1 MPEGWWSR
9 IYKCILSGVR
19 FTWDRSKSGE
29 NLRVRGFDF
38 EFASLVF
45 EGPALERED
54 QRRDYGEK
62 RVIAIGLAQ
71 GIALTVVHTDR
82 AEAGA
87 VVRRIISARLS
98 NRRERQ
104 AYFEALSQA

>member
-1 MPEGWWSR
+1 MIGP
-9 IYKCILSGVR
+9 VR
-19 FTWDRSKSGE
+19 FGWDPRKSHE
-29 NLRVRGFDF
+29 NLRARGFDF

-45 EGPALERED
+45 EGPTLERED

-71 GIALTVVHTDR
+71 GIALTVVYTDR
-82 AEAGA
+82 AEAGV
-87 VVRRIISARLS
+87 VVRRIVSARLS

>member
-1 MPEGWWSR
+1 
-9 IYKCILSGVR
+9 VR
-19 FTWDRSKSGE
+19 FGWDVRKSAR
-29 NLRVRGFDF
+29 NLRERGFDF
-38 EFASLVF
+38 EFATLIF
-45 EGPALERED
+45 DGPTLERPD
-54 QRRDYGEK
+54 TRRDYGEQ

-71 GIALTVVHTDR
+71 GFALTVAYTDR

-104 AYFEALSQA
+104 AYFQALEQA

>member
-1 MPEGWWSR
+1 
-9 IYKCILSGVR
+9 VR
-19 FTWDRSKSGE
+19 FGWDRRKSAE
-29 NLRVRGFDF
+29 NLRIRGFDF

-45 EGPALERED
+45 DGPTLERED

-62 RVIAIGLAQ
+62 RVVAVGLAQ
-71 GIALTVVHTDR
+71 GVALTVVYTDR

-104 AYFEALSQA
+104 AYFQALAQE

>member
-1 MPEGWWSR
+1 MIGP
-9 IYKCILSGVR
+9 VR
-19 FTWDRSKSGE
+19 FGWDPRKSDE
-29 NLRVRGFDF
+29 NLRARGFDF

-45 EGPALERED
+45 EGPTLERED

-71 GIALTVVHTDR
+71 GIALTVVYTDR
-82 AEAGA
+82 AEAGV
-87 VVRRIISARLS
+87 VVRRIVSARLS